1 MPNWSQ
7 LLNELQQSEGVHESL
22 RRRYASEIHAV
33 TGRNVVLYYSAWLT
47 RRSVR
52 GISIDDEDKIG
63 FMTVIHELDDREK
76 GLDLVL
82 HTPGGEVA
90 ATESLVDYLRS
101 MFNGD
106 IRVIVP
112 QLAMSAGT
120 MIACASKE
128 VVMGKQSSLG
138 PIDPQLDGIPAH
150 GAVEEFEN
158 ARAEIIENPASVP
171 VWAPIISRYP
181 PAFIGECR
189 KAIEWANEITC
200 EWLATGMFKN
210 DEPTEAESKIAS
222 ILEGLGDHA
231 LTKSHSRHLSA
242 TRCKELELKIVD
254 LEDNQQLQ
262 DAVLSLHHACMLTFQ
277 TTPALKLIENH
288 NGTSFIKSMPSTA
301 VMPAPAFL
309 GQPGP

>member
-1 MPNWSQ
+1 MPNWNQ
-7 LLNELQQSEGVHESL
+7 LLDEVQRSATPHDFV
-22 RRRYASEIHAV
+22 RRRHANEIHAV
-33 TGRNVVLYYSAWLT
+33 TGRNVILYYSAWLQ
-47 RRSVR
+47 RGNVR

-82 HTPGGEVA
+82 HTPGGELA

-101 MFNGD
+101 MFHGD

-120 MIACASKE
+120 MIACAARE
-128 VVMGKQSSLG
+128 IIMGKQSSLG

-158 ARAEIIENPASVP
+158 ARAEIIENPASIP
-171 VWAPIISRYP
+171 VWQPIISRYP

-189 KAIEWANEITC
+189 KAIDWANEITH
-200 EWLATGMFKN
+200 EWLATGMFN
-210 DEPTEAESKIAS
+210 AEPRSAAVPKVAS
-222 ILEGLGDHA
+222 IVEALGDHA

-242 TRCKELELKIVD
+242 ARCKEIGLKIVD
-254 LEDNQQLQ
+254 LEDDQQLQ
-262 DAVLSLHHACMLTFQ
+262 DAVLSLHHACMLTFH
-277 TTPALKLIENH
+277 TTPATKLIENH
-288 NGTSFIKSMPSTA
+288 KGTTFAKSMRPPRIGTTA
-301 VMPAPAFL
+301 TASGL
-309 GQPGP
+309 

>member
-1 MPNWSQ
+1 MPNWKQ
-7 LLNELQQSEGVHESL
+7 LLNELQQSVSVQDTI

-33 TGRNVVLYYSAWLT
+33 TGPNVILYYSAWLN
-47 RRSVR
+47 RGNVR
-52 GISIDDEDKIG
+52 GLSINDEDTNG
-63 FMTVIHELDDREK
+63 FMTVIHELDDRDK

-106 IRVIVP
+106 VRAIIP

-120 MIACASKE
+120 MIACASRE
-128 VVMGKQSSLG
+128 IIMGKQSSLG
-138 PIDPQLDGIPAH
+138 PIDPQLGGIPAH

-158 ARAEIIENPASVP
+158 ARSEIIENPASVP
-171 VWAPIISRYP
+171 VWQPIISRYP

-189 KAIEWANEITC
+189 KAIDWANEITH

-210 DEPTEAESKIAS
+210 DEATEAEFKIAS
-222 ILEGLGDHA
+222 IIEGLGDHA
-231 LTKSHSRHLSA
+231 LTKSHNRHLSA
-242 TRCKELELKIVD
+242 TRCKKLGLKIVD
-254 LEDNQQLQ
+254 LEDGQRLQ
-262 DAVLSLHHACMLTFQ
+262 DAVLSLHHACMLTFD

-288 NGTSFIKSMPSTA
+288 KGTAFIKSMPA
-301 VMPAPAFL
+301 AAIMPAPAVV
-309 GQPGP
+309 GQPSP